1 MAKRYE
7 FTGETEV
14 YAGRT
19 LHRIRALVDI
29 PTVGVAAGDL
39 GGWIESE
46 DNLPHDGTAWVF
58 PAAKVMGTF
67 TRLWGGS
74 FRGGDFRGGT
84 FWGGTFEGG
93 TFRGGTFEGG
103 TFWGGTF
110 WGGTFEGGDF
120 RGGDFRGGTF
130 WGGTFWGGTFEG
142 GTFWGGTFEG
152 GTFEGGTFE
161 GGTFWGGDFE
171 GGTSTKL
178 QPLYLAGLCWQIT
191 ITDEHMTIGCE
202 THKLSDW
209 WAFDDSTID
218 AMDRN
223 DALPFWRA
231 HKATLRA
238 LCAATGRIAT

>member
-14 YAGRT
+14 YAGHT
-19 LHRIRALVDI
+19 LHRIRAIVDMPAI
-29 PTVGVAAGDL
+29 GVSVGDL

-58 PAAKVMGTF
+58 PAAKAMGEF
-67 TRLWGGS
+67 TRLM
-74 FRGGDFRGGT
+74 
-84 FWGGTFEGG
+84 GG
-93 TFRGGTFEGG
+93 TFRGGA
-103 TFWGGTF
+103 
-110 WGGTFEGGDF
+110 
-120 RGGDFRGGTF
+120 
-130 WGGTFWGGTFEG
+130 
-142 GTFWGGTFEG
+142 
-152 GTFEGGTFE
+152 
-161 GGTFWGGDFE
+161 FE